1 MTGPANGR
9 SGDPAPSG
17 WGAGASSLAGARL
30 LRRYPNCGAIMKAA
44 KSRIP
49 GFAFDYLEGGAG
61 DEICIGRNRKTFDNI
76 EIVPRYGIDISRPST
91 ATQLFGR
98 DYAMPLDISPMGLS
112 GLVWPGADTLLA
124 AAAEQARIPF
134 VLSMVS
140 NVSLESIVRAAPN
153 VTWLQLY
160 AVPQDDNR
168 VTFDMVER
176 ALGAG
181 VHALVLTLDTPMR
194 QKRLRDTRNGLT
206 VPFRPDLRTALEVA
220 TSPAWALAI
229 LKHGQPRFANFL
241 PYVSGRRPP
250 GDVAGYVNRHMAGP
264 FTWDLIARIRRTWQG
279 PLVLKGIQH
288 ADDDARAVDLGTDGV
303 ILSNHGGRQFDTAPA
318 AIDMLQSV
326 KERLAGRIPVNR
338 SDRRPRSTA
347 RSIAR
352 NAARA
357 CAATRLFDWVAPS
370 SLLAATTVADRRAR
384 PEPAA
389 LTSAPSSGSAWAQP
403 SRCASSPSASQAPT
417 ARPNPER
424 SAAIKAPASISTMPA
439 PAASCRRSS
448 ARSLTTASSGA

>member
-1 MTGPANGR
+1 
-9 SGDPAPSG
+9 
-17 WGAGASSLAGARL
+17 
-30 LRRYPNCGAIMKAA
+30 MKAA

-61 DEICIGRNRKTFDNI
+61 DEICIERNRKAFDSI

-98 DYAMPLDISPMGLS
+98 DYAMPLGISPMGLS
-112 GLVWPGADTLLA
+112 GLVWPGADTFLA

-140 NVSLESIVRAAPN
+140 NVSLENIVRVAPN

-206 VPFRPDLRTALEVA
+206 VPFRPDLRTVIEVA

-229 LKHGQPRFANFL
+229 LRHGQPRFANFL
-241 PYVSGRRPP
+241 PYVSGRRRP
-250 GDVAGYVNRHMAGP
+250 GNVAGYVNRHMAGP
-264 FTWDLIARIRRTWQG
+264 FTWDLIARIRRKWQG

-288 ADDDARAVDLGTDGV
+288 ADDAARAADLGTDGV
-303 ILSNHGGRQFDTAPA
+303 VLSNHGGRQFDAAPA
-318 AIDMLQSV
+318 AIDMLQTV
-326 KERLAGRIPVNR
+326 KERLAGRIPVMLDG
-338 SDRRPRSTA
+338 SVQSGLDVLKAAVCGADFVFAGRP
-347 RSIAR
+347 
-352 NAARA
+352 
-357 CAATRLFDWVAPS
+357 F
-370 SLLAATTVADRRAR
+370 LAAA
-384 PEPAA
+384 AA
-389 LTSAPSSGSAWAQP
+389 LGHKGPSHVTAMFRDELSQVMAQAGIADIADVASVTRRMNRNEQFLSG
-403 SRCASSPSASQAPT
+403 
-417 ARPNPER
+417 
-424 SAAIKAPASISTMPA
+424 
-439 PAASCRRSS
+439 
-448 ARSLTTASSGA
+448 